1 MLKTYMIEKISE
13 EVISDNV
20 GRMTF
25 YLIDENGDC
34 RTVNGETFLDKD
46 QNPTGI
52 SSESKRELPLVES
65 LFSNRDKKV
74 VDIDFEKYNMVYDRD
89 LDKTINEIAFEK
101 VKEMEKEKT
110 LSYRLAKFFGRTKLD
125 SQTTIQE

>member
-34 RTVNGETFLDKD
+34 RTVRGETFLDND
-46 QNPTGI
+46 QKPTGI

-110 LSYRLAKFFGRTKLD
+110 LSFRLAKLLGRSKPE